1 VIEMIHTASLLHDD
15 VVDNSDTRR
24 GSATAHQRFGT
35 SVAVLAGDYMFA
47 QSSWCAPACDLV

>member
-1 VIEMIHTASLLHDD
+1 MIHTASLLHDD